1 MNLLKYAGP
10 GLFEQET
17 IKTHRNQ
24 TSKFCAQIALL
35 HRVIQAVNCIIKT
48 RPVKWL
54 PNQDWVRSVLLL
66 LAVDNN

>member
-35 HRVIQAVNCIIKT
+35 HRVIQIVNCIIKT

-54 PNQDWVRSVLLL
+54 PNQD
-66 LAVDNN
+66 

>member
-35 HRVIQAVNCIIKT
+35 HRVIQIVNYIIKT

-54 PNQDWVRSVLLL
+54 PNQDWVRTVLLL